1 MARKIKTIDINRAT
15 KKELLTYARNNAR
28 YVNSL
33 LDSLEKA
40 DKAYSKA
47 YQYTQNRLRNKSYM
61 KVGKSGDLR
70 FFSTKKQ
77 IETLTQGQL
86 RELVKNIQGYKQ
98 TRSGSVAGQ
107 RKIEDEIFEHFKETA
122 KEWKLDLGIDFT
134 RDKFEE
140 IVKSEDFQNLKSAE
154 SYSSSVLFEF
164 MGKYGTGD
172 IAVGLLEK
180 YKNKTVDELNEVAQ
194 RVFSSQNEG

>member
-15 KKELLTYARNNAR
+15 KKELTTYARNNAR

-47 YQYTQNRLRNKSYM
+47 YHYTQNRLRNKSFM

-77 IETLTQGQL
+77 IESLTHAQL

-98 TRSGSVAGQ
+98 TRSGSVKGQ
-107 RKIEDEIFEHFKETA
+107 KEIESEIFEKFKKTA
-122 KEWKLDLGIDFT
+122 EEWELDLGKDFS
-134 RDKFEE
+134 REKFDE

-164 MGKYGTGD
+164 MGKYGTGE
-172 IAVGLLEK
+172 IAVSLLEK
-180 YKNKTVDELNEVAQ
+180 YKNKTVDELNEVAKQ
-194 RVFSSQNEG
+194 VFNSQNVG

>member
-1 MARKIKTIDINRAT
+1 MARKIKTIDINKAT

-40 DKAYSKA
+40 DVTYSKA
-47 YQYTQNRLRNKSYM
+47 YQYTQNRLRNKTYM

-70 FFSTKKQ
+70 FYSTKKQ

-98 TRSGSVAGQ
+98 TRSGTLAGQ
-107 RKIEDEIFEHFKETA
+107 RKIENEIFQHFEDTA
-122 KEWKLDLGIDFT
+122 KKWNLDLGEDFT
-134 RDKFEE
+134 REKFNE

-164 MGKYGTGD
+164 MGKYGTGE
-172 IAVGLLEK
+172 IAVSLLEK
-180 YKNKTVDELNEVAQ
+180 YKNKTVDELNEVAK
-194 RVFSSQNEG
+194 RVFGSQNAG